1 MSSLVVALNLMSP
14 LMHVISRPTSSWF
27 AFSLSLTPPHRTT
40 EPVSCTPPPLLP
52 SPQLGMKTF
61 FRTAA
66 SPQEVSEIVSQS
78 LIYPVRVYFVHFKSL
93 QLLIV

>member
-1 MSSLVVALNLMSP
+1 
-14 LMHVISRPTSSWF
+14 
-27 AFSLSLTPPHRTT
+27 
-40 EPVSCTPPPLLP
+40 
-52 SPQLGMKTF
+52 MKTF